1 MSLYQ
6 LFAIRNLSLTLDR
19 RDGRREG
26 TGRSSGLRDARR
38 GRGGLRG
45 GRGRG
50 ARRGRGALRGER
62 DARRGRGGL
71 RGKGCNRGSLQ
82 GERMRN
88 RGGLRDERRRGR
100 GGLRGKG
107 AGPKHPEGHRMHPKA
122 PGGRTA
128 NGKTGRIFKTLRAYR
143 QSIAARNPARAC
155 RRYVGYVN
163 LLFSLPNAHSMP
175 YSYFLHMRTWLS
187 W

>member
-6 LFAIRNLSLTLDR
+6 LFANRNLSFTLDR

-26 TGRSSGLRDARR
+26 TGRNRGPRGVRGRDARR
-38 GRGGLRG
+38 LRGGLRGARGRDARRVRGGLRDERGRDARRVRGGLRG

-50 ARRGRGALRGER
+50 AAVAACEARGRGA
-62 DARRGRGGL
+62 
-71 RGKGCNRGSLQ
+71 
-82 GERMRN
+82 
-88 RGGLRDERRRGR
+88 RRGR

-155 RRYVGYVN
+155 RRYVGAICWVCESAFPPTKCALYAV
-163 LLFSLPNAHSMP
+163 
-175 YSYFLHMRTWLS
+175 
-187 W
+187 